1 MTAADRPALRLL
13 FRGPRGRLLAA
24 LLLAEFAASVT
35 GLSYAAVLPVAAAE
49 LDGLALY
56 GPAVTIAGVVSI
68 AFMAF
73 GAYLYGRIGAQA
85 QLGISTAMLIVGVAL
100 SAGAPSMEVL
110 IAGLA
115 VRGVAAGIMGGLG
128 MGVLSDVFPD
138 AKERERAFGLYALMW
153 VAPALAG
160 PAVNGVLLVTVGWR
174 ASMAWPA
181 VLIVIARALMSRYL
195 RVVGWQRPP
204 DPAKIRAPW
213 AFLSIAAGVLVAQF
227 GIASETPLGVA
238 IAVAAL
244 ALTLAV
250 PFRRALRLTV
260 PGERQAQAGGWILAL
275 VCGSY
280 FGINALVPL
289 LSATYLDAS
298 GVIGTVL
305 VSIGPLAW
313 ALFSAGGL
321 GARVSARGSY
331 LLAAVAFPLAA
342 LGVAMFAVGL
352 TKSVAIGAIGL
363 GLVSALIGMAMGV
376 VYPKVMTLAFE
387 RFRGFDG
394 TNRAHGGVVLGVG
407 EDVGTAT
414 GTTLLAGIG
423 AVVIGMG
430 TGWVAGLAAAFAVL
444 LVVAWVMAGRSRL
457 WRP

>member
-1 MTAADRPALRLL
+1 MTDADRPALRLM

-56 GPAVTIAGVVSI
+56 GPAITITGVVSI

-85 QLGISTAMLIVGVAL
+85 QLGISTAVLIIGVAL

-115 VRGVAAGIMGGLG
+115 LRGVAAGLLGGLG
-128 MGVLSDVFPD
+128 MGVLSEVFPD

-160 PAVNGVLLVTVGWR
+160 PAVNGILLVTVGWR
-174 ASMAWPA
+174 ASMVWPA
-181 VLIVIARALMSRYL
+181 VLILIARVLMSRYL

-204 DPAKIRAPW
+204 VPAKVRAPW
-213 AFLSIAAGVLVAQF
+213 AFLSIAVGLLAAQF
-227 GIASETPLGVA
+227 GIASDTPLGVA
-238 IAVAAL
+238 VGVAAL
-244 ALTLAV
+244 ALVLAL

-260 PGERQAQAGGWILAL
+260 PGERRAQAGGWVLAL

-289 LSATYLDAS
+289 LSATFLDAS

-313 ALFSAGGL
+313 AVFSAGGL
-321 GARVSARGSY
+321 GARLSSRASY
-331 LLAAVAFPLAA
+331 RIAALAFPLAA
-342 LGVAMFAVGL
+342 GGVALFAVGL
-352 TKSVAIGAIGL
+352 AGSAFAGAMGL
-363 GLVSALIGMAMGV
+363 GVVTALIGMAMGV
-376 VYPKVMTLAFE
+376 VYPKVMTLTFDG
-387 RFRGFDG
+387 FRGLDG
-394 TNRAHGGVVLGVG
+394 TNRAHGGAVLGIG

-414 GTTLLAGIG
+414 GTTALAGVG
-423 AVVIGMG
+423 ALVIGMG
-430 TGWVAGLAAAFAVL
+430 TGWVAGLAAGFAAL
-444 LVVAWVMAGRSRL
+444 LILCWIVAGRSEI
-457 WRP
+457 WRA